1 MAPRV
6 KHVYKSSTSNN
17 RRSLTLFEREKER
30 DSSSKDSNNKD
41 SNNKDSINKDL
52 NNKDSSKKDS
62 INKDSSNK
70 NSRDSSAILQSLKGG
85 SNVKAQQ
92 EQVQKMR
99 SDLQAQERKIL
110 QDISN
115 LNKAPLPKP
124 FKIPNVPNILPDDI
138 NEHERISFTIPDEFP
153 SFNDSPIIFK
163 ETSFN
168 QTQDSF
174 VFIDK
179 SPIVKSSSP
188 NKVPVV
194 VSTSVS
200 GSNDLLTSESGNIF
214 EYQDN
219 RTEKCKDENE
229 SADISITTKSI
240 QSLASPISQESIIVP
255 TEIDFFTIEPEF
267 LQSFEGIWRK
277 KLDHPIRSIDPSSP
291 DHFDR
296 IPMASKGGKSKNRE
310 QKRK

>member
-6 KHVYKSSTSNN
+6 KHVYKSSNSNN
-17 RRSLTLFEREKER
+17 RRSLTLFEREKGR
-30 DSSSKDSNNKD
+30 DSSNKDSNNKNSSNKD
-41 SNNKDSINKDL
+41 SNNKDSC
-52 NNKDSSKKDS
+52 KKDAE
-62 INKDSSNK
+62 NKNSSNK
-70 NSRDSSAILQSLKGG
+70 DSRDSSAILQSLKGS

-115 LNKAPLPKP
+115 LNMAPLPKP

-179 SPIVKSSSP
+179 SPIEKSSSP
-188 NKVPVV
+188 NKVPVL
-194 VSTSVS
+194 VSASVSVS
-200 GSNDLLTSESGNIF
+200 GSNDLPTSESGNIF
-214 EYQDN
+214 EYLDN
-219 RTEKCKDENE
+219 RTEKFKDENE
-229 SADISITTKSI
+229 SVDISITTKSI

-255 TEIDFFTIEPEF
+255 TEIDFFTIEPDF

-296 IPMASKGGKSKNRE
+296 IPMVSKGGKSKTRE